1 MGKKK
6 KKWQWLLSQGTE
18 QWVWCVRQLISDSNN
33 NFDSFLVNDVGIKK
47 IKKIKSRS
55 RGIPVSILY
64 QPVNE
69 WRKSHLLDSD
79 GVISVVVHR
88 FISDDVK
95 HRSFTLWSVVPSCA
109 RVCALWCQVVEALLR
124 LWQQHCDLRCS
135 QLCQDQKWVPG
146 VPPSKEL
153 TELWPAA

>member
-1 MGKKK
+1 M
-6 KKWQWLLSQGTE
+6 
-18 QWVWCVRQLISDSNN
+18 WCVRQLISDSNN

-69 WRKSHLLDSD
+69 WRKLHLLDSD

-109 RVCALWCQVVEALLR
+109 RVCAL
-124 LWQQHCDLRCS
+124 
-135 QLCQDQKWVPG
+135 
-146 VPPSKEL
+146 
-153 TELWPAA
+153 